1 MDQIDTAGMPR
12 VLTEGKTPAQW
23 VEFLAEHGLE
33 VSERTLRE
41 KARSSGHFYSLGKA
55 MILMPEH
62 IDRIFEEAP
71 RRAKQVDFSNHSTS
85 IDRLMASTVAVDEA
99 RKHLES
105 RASKRKK
112 KR

>member
-1 MDQIDTAGMPR
+1 MDPIDTAGMPR
-12 VLTEGKTPAQW
+12 VLTEGKSPAEW
-23 VEFLAEHGLE
+23 VTVFAERGVE

-41 KARSSGHFYSLGKA
+41 VARSSGHFYSLGKA

-71 RRAKQVDFSNHSTS
+71 RRAKQVDVSDHSTS
-85 IDRLMASTVAVDEA
+85 IDRLMASSVTVEEA

-105 RASKRKK
+105 RASKSKRK
-112 KR
+112 R